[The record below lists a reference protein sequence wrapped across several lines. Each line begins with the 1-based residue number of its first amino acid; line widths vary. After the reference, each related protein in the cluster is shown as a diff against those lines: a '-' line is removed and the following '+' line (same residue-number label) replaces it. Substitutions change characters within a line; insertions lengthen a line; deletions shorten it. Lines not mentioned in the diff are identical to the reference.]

1 MPFRARCNP
10 ANWLQRR
17 HAVLALRKAR
27 TPLLSSAQ
35 LIQEPIRELPR
46 YACIHKAYP
55 ITGNDAMHHI
65 RLSSTTSLLSPFTSF
80 FSRVRKSQTPEAA
93 AEDFANALETRSFEA
108 MSKAYG
114 VIVNDPI
121 PSNLL
126 SEEQLLNAMK
136 ALAESTAKIP
146 KAVRLLRR
154 IYEDF
159 PTRFGYPVRQDHK
172 HIVLQGLV
180 NCGMVREAL
189 EIALSMDQKD
199 VNWRLMLRAAVDA
212 NVALS
217 DIIVQQF
224 RQTTSP
230 DQEDYILLLRI
241 IRSHPIQDKMRL
253 DWLLAE
259 MEQKGIIVDQNI
271 QAEVMQVYIAF
282 GELEKAKQIMEKWD
296 FFTVEDIGP
305 RMWDAQAQYFIAVH
319 DFSKLRTAVLS
330 MRDAGHTV
338 QQDAILVLTL
348 EQLNQFIDSKSK
360 VLYSDVIAAI
370 HAAEQMAGTEP
381 GSKVWAKVVRH
392 YLQNVKYREALEV
405 AVRLYEEC
413 QGRGVALD
421 VELARTLIIPLCSS
435 RKQNRLD
442 DALRIYDQYMSL
454 ASSAE
459 LESENTRLRFAEVYE
474 KLLVACART
483 QPPPMASVIR
493 LLDDMR
499 TLSLDF
505 TPTNLISLLILLMRA
520 SPDHV
525 SAYNV
530 YSHFHALN
538 PNAIDQA
545 GFSAILTTF
554 LNLSWKHS
562 PLTPPDLFISMMK
575 DMNRAGYSPSPY
587 ILSSL
592 LKQYGQLATRARRG
606 NSAES
611 EENIR
616 GIAKAIRDVHTLIKL
631 DPLIS
636 PDIPLLTALMDAYGR
651 VGAFFEAFEVW
662 DELVQRR
669 AREPRE
675 TVQEVYGAAINV
687 MLDTCGWSYSLGKAR
702 KSWGWARRWDLVWE
716 KKQWDGWIECLCRC
730 GEVEEAGHVVLEEMG
745 AEAIPPP
752 DKETVRLL
760 YKFGRKQR
768 ERGRNVAG
776 IDRLMVRVRERWPQ
790 WVEELSNERG
800 LTRMSKRTEWH
811 YQSIT

>member
-10 ANWLQRR
+10 ANLLQRR

-35 LIQEPIRELPR
+35 LIHEPIR
-46 YACIHKAYP
+46 
-55 ITGNDAMHHI
+55 NDVMHHT

-80 FSRVRKSQTPEAA
+80 FSRARKSQTPEAA

-108 MSKAYG
+108 MSKAYRT
-114 VIVNDPI
+114 VVNDAI

-126 SEEQLLNAMK
+126 SEEQLLSAMK
-136 ALAESTAKIP
+136 ALAESTTKTP
-146 KAVRLLRR
+146 KALRLLRR
-154 IYEDF
+154 MYEDF
-159 PTRFGYPVRQDHK
+159 PTRFGYPLRRDHGLV
-172 HIVLQGLV
+172 VLRGLV

-189 EIALSMDQKD
+189 KVALSMDQKD
-199 VNWRLMLRAAVDA
+199 VDWRLMLRAAVDA
-212 NVALS
+212 DIALS
-217 DIIVQQF
+217 DIIIQRF
-224 RQTTSP
+224 RQTTP
-230 DQEDYILLLRI
+230 LNQEDYILLLRI
-241 IRSHPIQDKMRL
+241 IRSHPNQNKKRL
-253 DWLLAE
+253 EPLLAE
-259 MEQKGIIVDQNI
+259 MEQEGVTLDQNI
-271 QAEVMQVYIAF
+271 LAEVMQVHIAC

-296 FFTVEDIGP
+296 FFTLEGVGP
-305 RMWDAQAQYFIAVH
+305 RMWDAQVQYYIAVH
-319 DFSKLRTAVLS
+319 DLSKLQTAVLS
-330 MRDAGHTV
+330 MRDAGLTV
-338 QQDAILVLTL
+338 QQNAILALAL

-381 GSKVWAKVVRH
+381 GSKVWAEVIRH
-392 YLQNVKYREALEV
+392 YLQNVRHREALEV
-405 AVRLYEEC
+405 AIRLYEEC
-413 QGRGVALD
+413 QGRGVTLD

-435 RKQNRLD
+435 RKQIRLD

-454 ASSAE
+454 ATSAE
-459 LESENTRLRFAEVYE
+459 LGSENTRLRFAEVYE
-474 KLLVACART
+474 KLLIACART

-505 TPTNLISLLILLMRA
+505 TSNNLISLLVLLMRA
-520 SPDHV
+520 SPDHI

-538 PNAIDQA
+538 PNAIDHA

-562 PLTPPDLFISMMK
+562 PLTPPDLLISMMK
-575 DMNRAGYSPSPY
+575 DMDRAGYSPSPY

-592 LKQYGQLATRARRG
+592 LKQYGQFATRARRG
-606 NSAES
+606 NTAES
-611 EENIR
+611 EENIG
-616 GIAKAIRDVHTLIKL
+616 GIAKAIRDVHTLVKL

-636 PDIPLLTALMDAYGR
+636 PDVPLLTALMDAYGR

-702 KSWGWARRWDLVWE
+702 KSWGWARRWGLVWE

-745 AEAIPPP
+745 SGAIPPP

-776 IDRLMVRVRERWPQ
+776 IDRLMVGVRERWPQ
-790 WVEELSNERG
+790 WVEELSSERG
-800 LTRMSKRTEWH
+800 LTRMSKGA
-811 YQSIT
+811 Q